1 MNRIFGEIGKIRG
14 IRWILSAAAAG
25 LALLLIGTL
34 YRGAPPAEEE
44 QQKEFYAVGF
54 YTENLEERIARL
66 CREVAGVKEAYVL
79 LTLEGGSE
87 YIYAEN
93 ESGSARDYVIL
104 RKSDDESALPVQ
116 EISPR
121 IRGVA
126 VVCTRGDDSA
136 VRLTI
141 TELLCAALGIP
152 ASAVRVAGT

>member
-1 MNRIFGEIGKIRG
+1 MRFIGEMKKIRG
-14 IRWILSAAAAG
+14 IKWIAAATAAG
-25 LALLLIGTL
+25 LLLLFAGTFSDEKT
-34 YRGAPPAEEE
+34 PAENETAE
-44 QQKEFYAVGF
+44 TYYAVGF

-66 CREVAGVKEAYVL
+66 CRELGGVKEAYVL

-87 YIYAEN
+87 YVYAEN
-93 ESGSARDYVIL
+93 ESASARDYVIL
-104 RKSDDESALPVQ
+104 RSSDDESPLPVQ

-126 VVCTRGDDSA
+126 VVCTHGDDSA